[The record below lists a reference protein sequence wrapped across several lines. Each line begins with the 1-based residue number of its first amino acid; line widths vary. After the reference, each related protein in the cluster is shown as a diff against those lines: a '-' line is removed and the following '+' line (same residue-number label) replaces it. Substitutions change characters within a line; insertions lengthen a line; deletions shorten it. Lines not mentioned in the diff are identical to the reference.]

1 MSETANDRANRTVPS
16 VIAAA
21 IGHEMAADPAV
32 LALGEDV
39 GRLGGVFGATKG
51 LQERFGAERVF
62 DTPIAE
68 MAFTG
73 MGVGLAMSGF
83 RPIVE
88 IMFVDFVGVCLEQVF
103 NAAAKIPLMSGG
115 RQKMP
120 IVEIMFVDFVGVCL
134 EQVFNAAAKIPLMS
148 GGRQKMPIVF
158 KTAGGCI
165 GSAAQHSQCLWGLFA
180 HLPGL
185 KVVAPCS
192 PRDHAGLMASAIQ
205 SDDPVVFIE
214 HKALLLRKLKDF
226 RHNPDF
232 PDERF
237 AIPLGRAEIV
247 RPGRDVTLATL
258 SASVEYAL
266 EAAEMVAAEGIDAEV
281 IDLRTVVPLDV
292 DTVAASA
299 ARTGRLLVVDEDYL
313 SFGLSA
319 ELAMRV
325 LEKLGPSAL
334 RQVSRLA
341 VPDIAIPA
349 ALSLEQ
355 AVVPGPTAIAAR
367 LRGMSAGA

>member
-1 MSETANDRANRTVPS
+1 MIAPDIDRPNRSLPS
-16 VIAAA
+16 VIAEA
-21 IGHEMAADPAV
+21 ISHEMQADSSV
-32 LALGEDV
+32 VVLGEDV

-73 MGVGLAMSGF
+73 MGVGLAMAGF

-88 IMFVDFVGVCLEQVF
+88 IMFVDFIGVCLEQVF

-115 RQKMP
+115 RQ
-120 IVEIMFVDFVGVCL
+120 
-134 EQVFNAAAKIPLMS
+134 
-148 GGRQKMPIVF
+148 RMPIVF

-185 KVVAPCS
+185 QVVAPCS
-192 PRDHAGLMASAIQ
+192 PRDHQGLMASAIQ
-205 SDDPVVFIE
+205 CDDPVVFIE

-232 PDERF
+232 TSGRF
-237 AIPLGRAEIV
+237 TIPLGRAEIV
-247 RPGRDVTLATL
+247 RRGRDITLATL

-266 EAAEMVAAEGIDAEV
+266 EAAGAVAGEGIDAEV
-281 IDLRTVVPLDV
+281 IDLRSVVPLDV
-292 DTVAASA
+292 ATVAASA

-325 LEKLGPSAL
+325 VEALGPSAL
-334 RQVSRLA
+334 RQISRLA

-355 AVVPGPTAIAAR
+355 QIVPGASAIAAR
-367 LRGMSAGA
+367 LRDMAKGK

>member
-1 MSETANDRANRTVPS
+1 MSKTANDRANRTVPS

-21 IGHEMAADPAV
+21 IGHEMAADPTV
-32 LALGEDV
+32 LLLGEDV

-68 MAFTG
+68 MAFAG

-88 IMFVDFVGVCLEQVF
+88 IMFVDFVGVCLEQ
-103 NAAAKIPLMSGG
+103 I
-115 RQKMP
+115 
-120 IVEIMFVDFVGVCL
+120 
-134 EQVFNAAAKIPLMS
+134 FNAAAKIPLMS

-185 KVVAPCS
+185 KVVTPCS

-205 SDDPVVFIE
+205 SDDPVMFIE

-232 PDERF
+232 LDSRF

-258 SASVEYAL
+258 SAGVEYAL
-266 EAAEMVAAEGIDAEV
+266 DAAEMVASDGIDAEV

-299 ARTGRLLVVDEDYL
+299 ARTERLLVVDEDYL

-334 RQVSRLA
+334 RQASRLA

-355 AVVPGPTAIAAR
+355 EVVPGPTAIAAC
-367 LRGMSAGA
+367 LRRMSAGA